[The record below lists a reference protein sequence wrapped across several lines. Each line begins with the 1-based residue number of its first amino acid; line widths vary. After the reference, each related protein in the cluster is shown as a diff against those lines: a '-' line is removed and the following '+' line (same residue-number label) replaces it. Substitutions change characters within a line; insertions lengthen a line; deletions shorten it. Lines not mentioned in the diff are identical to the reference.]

1 MKLLNLSLLFA
12 VLMVGAQFTVKAV
25 HAQEDEV
32 VEDKAEEPT
41 VEAVEEE
48 EEEGVVEDEDD
59 GMTTDAVTSEDLEE
73 EAEAEQITSH
83 KDITTAI
90 LFQSGAEPSV
100 FAGKKTKGYIHFA
113 NGGSNNFI
121 ITAIDGSFRY
131 PQDYSYIIQNFTS
144 LTPNKMIGA
153 GKEGSFSY
161 TFTPGELAG
170 GRSFG
175 FSVLVNYKDVEG
187 NLYQDAVYNQ
197 TVLVQENEDD
207 VDTETFFMYLMLS
220 CMGALTLLAIYHV
233 AGSKGKKSKR
243 PQASSAS
250 AGTAGFEMG
259 TANGPVDMQWI
270 PKETLQVI
278 QKTPSPRSA
287 RRRAGKKSAAAS
299 SGEEN
304 VASESD

>member
-1 MKLLNLSLLFA
+1 MKLLNLSFLFV
-12 VLMVGAQFTVKAV
+12 VLMIGAQLTVKSV

-41 VEAVEEE
+41 VEAAEEEE

-59 GMTTDAVTSEDLEE
+59 GTTTDAVTSEDLEE
-73 EAEAEQITSH
+73 EAEDEQITSH

-90 LFQSGAEPSV
+90 LFQSGAEPSI

-121 ITAIDGSFRY
+121 ITNIDGSFRY

-197 TVLVQENEDD
+197 TVLVRENEDD

-220 CMGALTLLAIYHV
+220 CMGALTVLAVYHV

-243 PQASSAS
+243 PAASNAS
-250 AGTAGFEMG
+250 AAPGFEMG
-259 TANGPVDMQWI
+259 TANGPVDYEWI
-270 PKETLQVI
+270 PKETLQVL

-287 RRRAGKKSAAAS
+287 RRRAGKKAAS

-304 VASESD
+304 AASESD